1 MQSWSPS
8 GLQTVPQLRWGTHLA
23 HFFGSGDELADVL
36 VPYFKAGLE
45 NNERCLW
52 VTGEGFTAEHA
63 RSALRGAVPD
73 LDKRERRKQI
83 EIANGGEWYARNERL
98 RPDELVKGLVQR
110 EQDAL
115 AQGYTGLRTNG
126 DCAWVPP
133 DKWPDFLDYE
143 MLVQKNAGGR
153 RMICM
158 CSYCADQLPHNGS
171 HMDVMERH
179 DMAVPGLLRPRPR
192 GLNDITVGLNGSIRD
207 LMDARALR
215 AALERQKRSFEL
227 VMNASRMGTWRYTL
241 ADNIC
246 VYDENAQRLYGLTEA
261 RFLHDKAGARSK
273 IHPDDLELMWSRVG
287 HALKPGSDGRYEVEY
302 RVKHPDGSWHWL
314 SAWGLVEFE
323 GEGAERKP
331 VAIAGASR
339 DLTRRKQAEDRQRLL
354 LDELTHRVKNTLATI
369 QGIASQTLRTAR
381 DLPSAREALELRIQA
396 MARAHDVLTA
406 RVGTAADLTDI
417 VSRSLEA
424 FTPAQVEVC
433 VTSIDVSSKH
443 ALALSLALHELATNA
458 TKYGA
463 LSRPA
468 GRVRVEWR
476 VQENMLH
483 LDWEESGGPP
493 VEAPARTGFGSRLL
507 TAVVSHDL
515 GGTVT
520 LDYNVSGVKCNITA
534 KL

>member
-8 GLQTVPQLRWGTHLA
+8 GLQTVPQLGGVRISRT
-23 HFFGSGDELADVL
+23 FSGRAMSL
-36 VPYFKAGLE
+36 PMCWCHTFKAGLE

-63 RSALRGAVPD
+63 RCALRGAVPD
-73 LDKRERRKQI
+73 FDRRERRKQI
-83 EIANGGEWYARNERL
+83 EIADGGEWYARTERL
-98 RPDELVKGLVQR
+98 RPDELLKGLVER

-115 AQGYTGLRTNG
+115 AQGYAGLRTDGN
-126 DCAWVPP
+126 CAWVPP

-143 MLVQKNAGGR
+143 MLVQKNARGR

-171 HMDVMERH
+171 HMEVMERH
-179 DMAVPGLLRPRPR
+179 DMAVPGLFRSRPRPR
-192 GLNDITVGLNGSIRD
+192 GSHGITVDGFIRD
-207 LMDARALR
+207 VTEVRALR
-215 AALERQKRSFEL
+215 AALERQRRSFEL

-261 RFLHDKAGARSK
+261 RFLHDEAGARSK
-273 IHPDDLELMWSRVG
+273 IHPNDLELMWSRVG
-287 HALKPGSDGRYEVEY
+287 HALKPESDGRYEVEY
-302 RVKHPDGSWHWL
+302 RVKHPDGSWRWL

-369 QGIASQTLRTAR
+369 QGIASQTLRTAH

-396 MARAHDVLTA
+396 MAHAHDVLTA
-406 RVGTAADLTDI
+406 RTGTGADLTDI
-417 VSRSLEA
+417 VSRSLDA

-433 VTSIDVSSKH
+433 GIPSMFPRSTRLPCLWH
-443 ALALSLALHELATNA
+443 CTN
-458 TKYGA
+458 
-463 LSRPA
+463 LRPTPPSMA
-468 GRVRVEWR
+468 HSR
-476 VQENMLH
+476 VQ
-483 LDWEESGGPP
+483 
-493 VEAPARTGFGSRLL
+493 PA
-507 TAVVSHDL
+507 A
-515 GGTVT
+515 
-520 LDYNVSGVKCNITA
+520 
-534 KL
+534 